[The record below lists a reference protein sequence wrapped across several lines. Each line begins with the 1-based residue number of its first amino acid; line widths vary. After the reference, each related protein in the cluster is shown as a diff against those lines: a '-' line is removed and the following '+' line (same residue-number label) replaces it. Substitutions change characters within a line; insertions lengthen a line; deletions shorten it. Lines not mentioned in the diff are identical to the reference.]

1 MDNNGYKNSNSEYVE
16 NGEFKKNTE
25 ELSGLGGWLI
35 LVGIG
40 RVLSPIILL
49 WTIIYKMLPILSNGS
64 LDKLSQPGNLGYS
77 NLWRPMILFEL
88 CTNIILIIF
97 GVVLLFLF
105 FGKKRAFPKVYI
117 FVLILNVV
125 LLIIDKVLVF
135 KINTTLSIN
144 VNSSSSSLAGVI
156 IGCAIW
162 IPYMLTSIRVKN
174 TFVR

>member
-77 NLWRPMILFEL
+77 NLWRQI
-88 CTNIILIIF
+88 
-97 GVVLLFLF
+97 G
-105 FGKKRAFPKVYI
+105 RAHV
-117 FVLILNVV
+117 
-125 LLIIDKVLVF
+125 
-135 KINTTLSIN
+135 
-144 VNSSSSSLAGVI
+144 
-156 IGCAIW
+156 
-162 IPYMLTSIRVKN
+162 
-174 TFVR
+174 